1 MAGTRCPFPDCVF
14 ETPRD
19 AGDATT
25 AAILSTHALIHRV
38 EHAPAAVVAAKV
50 AAISRPSI
58 TSAGTAKEWKFFEN
72 QWRCYADATGIVGRP
87 RVLQLLE
94 CCDLP
99 LRRTLTQN
107 ARTQLDQET
116 EATVLAA
123 IKHLAVRSES
133 DLIAKVTFRAMRQA
147 HDEPVRNFCARLRA
161 QADLCDFEETERCEC
176 GRDMTV
182 HFSERHVA
190 DQICIGLSD
199 VDIRQ
204 ALMTDP
210 IKKKTVDQTLIFV
223 EAREEAHRCA
233 PQLTTT
239 PDDLDAVHSN
249 YRRSKRPAQGKC
261 PLPP

>member
-38 EHAPAAVVAAKV
+38 EHAPVAVVAARV

-72 QWRCYADATGIVGRP
+72 QWRCYADATRIEGRS

-99 LRRTLTQN
+99 FRRTLTQQG
-107 ARTQLDQET
+107 RSWTKRQKLPCL
-116 EATVLAA
+116 LAA

-147 HDEPVRNFCARLRA
+147 HDEPVRNFGARLRA
-161 QADLCDFEETERCEC
+161 QADLCDFEET
-176 GRDMTV
+176 
-182 HFSERHVA
+182 
-190 DQICIGLSD
+190 
-199 VDIRQ
+199 
-204 ALMTDP
+204 
-210 IKKKTVDQTLIFV
+210 
-223 EAREEAHRCA
+223 
-233 PQLTTT
+233 
-239 PDDLDAVHSN
+239 
-249 YRRSKRPAQGKC
+249 
-261 PLPP
+261 